1 MSQKRYFK
9 GQKYATKMCHILR
22 MCHKNVPRFEC
33 DCVQINDTIPHKCA
47 KKGAKTGFF
56 DLFLPLVPM
65 IGYERTQYVVV
76 YFA

>member
-1 MSQKRYFK
+1 
-9 GQKYATKMCHILR
+9 

-56 DLFLPLVPM
+56 DLFLPLVEMRGHVRP
-65 IGYERTQYVVV
+65 QYVVV